1 MRPSDGKVY
10 HTQIPSNPACDE
22 MWEIGASVALMVLLG
37 IVTLYL
43 MLFILRKRFP
53 GGVNRSNVERFFIL
67 VLVSILVTFLVMAV
81 TFSLSLAIFYP
92 AIGLGVFDITP
103 FWQALAVG
111 TVAIIVATLSV
122 LIWVRQRIDE
132 EGL

>member
-1 MRPSDGKVY
+1 
-10 HTQIPSNPACDE
+10 